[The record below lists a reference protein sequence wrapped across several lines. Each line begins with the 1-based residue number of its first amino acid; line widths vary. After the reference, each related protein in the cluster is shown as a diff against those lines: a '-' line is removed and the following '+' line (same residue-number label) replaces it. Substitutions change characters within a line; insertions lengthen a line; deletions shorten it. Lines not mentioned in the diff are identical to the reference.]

1 MRSAAI
7 CWVLLGVG
15 ALTAQKPSLP
25 IVRHIRVKLVST
37 NREPLNAIGFDA
49 IAAALKSKGIHLAV
63 ESTFDPVAVD
73 KAADMIR
80 DMYGDEGQNVR
91 VEYTATQ
98 IPPRSVEV
106 SFEVI
111 QLCTCN

>member
-63 ESTFDPVAVD
+63 ESTFRSCGGRQGRGYDPG
-73 KAADMIR
+73 
-80 DMYGDEGQNVR
+80 YVR
-91 VEYTATQ
+91 
-98 IPPRSVEV
+98 
-106 SFEVI
+106 
-111 QLCTCN
+111 